1 MKLVYLVA
9 LLVLTAAPFA
19 GAADVIHTE
28 NPDAG
33 ESPGTA
39 QPALGPATAQEGDN
53 LTQIRGSISS
63 GTDADVFKIFI
74 CDPANFSA
82 TTVGGA
88 SFDTQLFLF
97 MADGT
102 GIFGNDDTDKDNK
115 GLPGSVTN
123 QSFLPG
129 FTAGTAPFCA
139 LIGISGFNT
148 DPRSGPNGNGTPI
161 FNNAAGNKNG
171 PFTPVFTPKN
181 NAGPL
186 TGFNA
191 NSHFNFGDYTIF
203 LTGVCI
209 DLNGNCEIDE
219 GPGPGTAPIPE
230 PASMALLGIGVACC
244 ALRRRMR

>member
-1 MKLVYLVA
+1 MTIKYLCM
-9 LLVLTAAPFA
+9 VLAVTAITSAR
-19 GAADVIHTE
+19 AADVIHLET
-28 NPDAG
+28 PDAG
-33 ESPGTA
+33 ESPSTA
-39 QPALGPATAQEGDN
+39 QHAVGSGQEGDS

-88 SFDTQLFLF
+88 GFDTQLFLF
-97 MADGT
+97 TMDGI
-102 GIFGNDDTDKDNK
+102 GLIGNDDTDKNNK

-123 QSFLPG
+123 QSYLPG
-129 FTAGTAPFCA
+129 FSANTSPFCA
-139 LIGISGFNT
+139 LLAISGFNR
-148 DPRSGPNGNGTPI
+148 DPRSGPNGNGVPI

-171 PFTPVFTPKN
+171 AFTPVFTPKS

-209 DLNGNCEIDE
+209 DLNNNCQIDTE
-219 GPGPGTAPIPE
+219 EPSTPPVPE
-230 PASMALLGIGVACC
+230 PATMAIFGIGLALC
-244 ALRRRMR
+244 ALRKKPAHV

>member
-1 MKLVYLVA
+1 MKLTQFSAA
-9 LLVLTAAPFA
+9 LAVVVLFLGTRAN
-19 GAADVIHTE
+19 AADVTYTE

-33 ESPGTA
+33 DSPTTA
-39 QPALGPATAQEGDN
+39 QPAVPAGASEGDN
-53 LTQIRGSISS
+53 LTQISGSISS

-97 MADGT
+97 FADGT

-115 GLPGSVTN
+115 GQPGSITN
-123 QSFLPG
+123 QSYLPG
-129 FTAGTAPFCA
+129 LPEGTAPFCA
-139 LIGISGFNT
+139 LLGISGFNR

-171 PFTPVFTPKN
+171 PFTPVFTPKD

-203 LTGVCI
+203 LTGVCV
-209 DLNGNCEIDE
+209 DLNGNCRIDE
-219 GPGPGTAPIPE
+219 PPPPIPE
-230 PASMALLGIGVACC
+230 PATMALLGIGIGLA
-244 ALRRRMR
+244 AMRRRKVA